1 MKKLSAIAT
10 LLLLVA
16 LVFLAYFATMTSNFK
31 AGDGGDFFYISA
43 KKSTKEVVSEL
54 KDKGV
59 VKNAWSLELLSK
71 IYKQDSVEAGAFRID
86 NHTSNLR
93 FLRNIYQ
100 NRQTPVKFKINNIR
114 LKSQLCSIVAT
125 QTNID
130 SAEFHNI
137 LNDSDLLKEFDKTSD
152 NILTLFIPNTYE
164 VYWTISPKQLLERMQ
179 KEYNAFWTP
188 ERRAK
193 AAAIPLT
200 ETEVAILASIVEEES
215 NNRAEQPTIAGLYIN
230 RLKQGMKLQ
239 ADPTARYALG
249 DFSINQVYHSY
260 TRIDSPYNTYR
271 YAGLPPGPIRI
282 ASIAGIDA
290 VLNYEKHNYIFMC
303 AKPELDGTHNFA
315 ATYAQHQKYAALYY
329 KALKEWKAK
338 KGIE

>member
-1 MKKLSAIAT
+1 MKKPLAIAT

-16 LVFLAYFATMTSNFK
+16 LAFLAYLTAMQPNFK
-31 AGDGGDFFYISA
+31 ADGDDEFFYISEKTA
-43 KKSTKEVVSEL
+43 TREVVADL
-54 KDKGV
+54 KNKDL
-59 VKNAWSLELLSK
+59 VKNAWSLELLSRV
-71 IYKQDSVEAGAFRID
+71 YRQDSVEAGAFKVSSQ
-86 NHTSNLR
+86 TSNLK
-93 FLRNIYQ
+93 FLRKIYHKL
-100 NRQTPVKFKINNIR
+100 QTPVKFKINNIR
-114 LKSQLCSIVAT
+114 LKSQLCSRVAA

-130 SAEFHNI
+130 SAEFYKV
-137 LNDSDLLKEFDKTSD
+137 LNDSELLKEFDRTTD
-152 NILTLFIPNTYE
+152 NVLTLFIPNTYE
-164 VYWTISPKQLLERMQ
+164 IYWTISPKQLLRRMQ
-179 KEYNAFWTP
+179 KEYDKFWTP

-200 ETEVAILASIVEEES
+200 EVEVAILASIVEEES

-282 ASIAGIDA
+282 ASIASIDA

-303 AKPELDGTHNFA
+303 AKPELDGTHNFS
-315 ATYAQHQKYAALYY
+315 ATYAQHQKYAAQYY
-329 KALKEWKAK
+329 KALKAWKAK
-338 KGIE
+338 KGIK